1 MGQPHDR
8 SSKRSAAE
16 AVEEQQEA
24 GETLLEKEQ
33 QPADEPGGGDGRRPS
48 GPGQPVGPGA
58 RLVVDPGTCQCV
70 CLHSFRSTVSV
81 LSSFYASASDSA
93 GDHSGCV
100 LCLATLPKHVRNPL
114 WGLCKGPLFT
124 QLHLAFYII
133 QQQSAVVSAWGCYS
147 SSLLFGCRPL
157 LRGMLRLYGAGG
169 MQAQHR
175 FGVWEVSFPD
185 FRGLASVRRPLA
197 AGV

>member
-24 GETLLEKEQ
+24 GETLLEKDQ

-48 GPGQPVGPGA
+48 GPGQPVGQGA
-58 RLVVDPGTCQCV
+58 RLVVDPGRCQCF
-70 CLHSFRSTVSV
+70 CLHSFRGTVSV
-81 LSSFYASASDSA
+81 LSPFHASASVSA
-93 GDHSGCV
+93 GDHPGCV
-100 LCLATLPKHVRNPL
+100 LCLATLPKQFEILLGGCAKDTLYPSAPCL
-114 WGLCKGPLFT
+114 
-124 QLHLAFYII
+124 YIS

-147 SSLLFGCRPL
+147 SSLLCGVAPSCAACCACN
-157 LRGMLRLYGAGG
+157 GAGG

-175 FGVWEVSFPD
+175 FGVRAVSLLD
-185 FRGLASVRRPLA
+185 FRGVASVRRPLA